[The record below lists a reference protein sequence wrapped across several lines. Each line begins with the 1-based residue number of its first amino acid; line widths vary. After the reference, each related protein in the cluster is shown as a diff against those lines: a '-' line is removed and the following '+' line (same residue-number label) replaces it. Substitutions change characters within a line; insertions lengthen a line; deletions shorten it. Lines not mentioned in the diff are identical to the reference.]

1 MKKLLSTL
9 LVALMVL
16 GALTAC
22 APTAPAPATSES
34 PAAEA
39 PAQSEAPAAELKEL
53 PTLDY
58 LYNTNSGHQVIAE
71 ALQGIWKDELG
82 LEITVESQ
90 EWAVFQTNRTEGNYQ
105 IARHGWLGDYV
116 DPMTFLDMWVSNSGQ
131 NDARYKNPEYD
142 KLIETA
148 KKSADQAERMAAMH
162 EAERIIMNDLPII
175 PLYHYTNVWL
185 DNGKVKDY
193 VHDVLIGHMIF
204 TWASKD
210 DGTPI
215 VYHLGAT
222 PKSLDPQLN
231 NATDGADVIQHTFE
245 GLTTKDK
252 NGVIVPG
259 MAESWDT
266 SEDGLTWT
274 FKLRDAKWSDGK
286 PVTAQD
292 FVTGWTRAVD
302 PATECEYAYQLWYVK
317 NGEAIT
323 NGEASP
329 DTLGVKALDEKTLEV
344 TLEAPCGYFTQ
355 MTAFPTLYPVRADVV
370 KNEAWANKPETYISN
385 GPYVLKKFEL
395 QNEIIIEKNPNYWN
409 AANVACPTVI
419 MKLTD
424 DDAAALSAFE
434 SGEMD
439 IAESFP
445 PEETQRMKDAGYFNV
460 KPILGTYFIVINLE
474 GDSDFLKDPNIRKA
488 LALAVDRDYIIEVA
502 QNEAVPAFEFVPA
515 GVPDADGTDFIAKNG
530 GPLFGT
536 GDYATDLA
544 TAKQILRDAGY
555 NVKE

>member
-1 MKKLLSTL
+1 MKKLLSVL
-9 LVALMVL
+9 LAALMVL

-22 APTAPAPATSES
+22 APTAPAPAAPES

-39 PAQSEAPAAELKEL
+39 PAETEAPAELKEL

-58 LYNTNSGHQVIAE
+58 LYNTGAGHQVIAE
-71 ALQGIWKDELG
+71 AIQGIWKDELG
-82 LEITVESQ
+82 LDITIESQ

-116 DPMTFLDMWVSNSGQ
+116 DPMTFLDMWVSASGQ
-131 NDARYKNPEYD
+131 NDAKYKNPEFD
-142 KLIETA
+142 ALIETA
-148 KKSADQAERMAAMH
+148 KKSSNQEERMAAMH
-162 EAERIIMNDLPII
+162 EAEKIIMTDLPII
-175 PLYHYTNVWL
+175 PIYHYTNVWL

-204 TWASKD
+204 TWASKAEGD
-210 DGTPI
+210 I

-231 NATDGADVIQHTFE
+231 NATDGADVLQHTFE

-252 NGVIVPG
+252 NGVVVPG
-259 MAESWDT
+259 MAESWTT

-274 FKLRDAKWSDGK
+274 FKLRDANWSDGK

-292 FVTGWTRAVD
+292 FVTAWTRAVD
-302 PATECEYAYQLWYVK
+302 PATECEYAYQMWYVK
-317 NGEAIT
+317 NGAAIT
-323 NGEASP
+323 NGEAAP
-329 DTLGVKALDEKTLEV
+329 DTLGVKAVDDKTVEV

-355 MTAFPTLYPVRADVV
+355 LTAFPTYYPVRADVV
-370 KNEAWANKPETYISN
+370 ADPAWANSPKTYISN
-385 GPYVLKKFEL
+385 GPYVLTKFEL
-395 QNEIIIEKNPNYWN
+395 QNEIIIEKNPGYWN
-409 AANVACPTVI
+409 AANTPAPKVI

-424 DDAAALSAFE
+424 DDAAALAAFE

-439 IAESFP
+439 IAETFP
-445 PEETQRMKDAGYFNV
+445 PEETQRMKDAGFFNV

-474 GDSDFLKDPNIRKA
+474 GDSDFLKDPRVRKA
-488 LALAVDRDYIIEVA
+488 LALSIDRDYAIEVA

-530 GPLFGT
+530 GPLFGS

-544 TAKQILRDAGY
+544 EAKALLAEAGY
-555 NVKE
+555 VTK

>member
-1 MKKLLSTL
+1 MKKLLSVL
-9 LVALMVL
+9 LAALMVL

-22 APTAPAPATSES
+22 TPTAPAPST
-34 PAAEA
+34 EA
-39 PAQSEAPAAELKEL
+39 PATDAPAPAETEAPVELKDL

-58 LYNTNSGHQVIAE
+58 LYNTSSGHQVIAE

-82 LEITVESQ
+82 LDITVESQ
-90 EWAVFQTNRTEGNYQ
+90 EWAVFQTNRTEGNFQ

-116 DPMTFLDMWVSNSGQ
+116 DPMTFLDMWISSSGQ
-131 NDARYKNPEYD
+131 NDAKYKSPEYD
-142 KLIETA
+142 ALIATA
-148 KKSADQAERMAAMH
+148 LKSADPAERMAAMH
-162 EAERIIMNDLPII
+162 EAEKIIMTDLPII

-193 VHDVLIGHMIF
+193 VHDILIGHMLF
-204 TWASKD
+204 MWASKAEGD
-210 DGTPI
+210 I

-222 PKSLDPQLN
+222 PKSLDPQKN

-259 MAESWDT
+259 MAESWTT

-292 FVTGWTRAVD
+292 FVTGWSRAVD
-302 PATECEYAYQLWYVK
+302 PLTECEYAYQIYNYVK
-317 NGEAIT
+317 NAQAIYEGNAT
-323 NGEASP
+323 P
-329 DTLGVKALDEKTLEV
+329 DTLGVKAVDDKTLEV

-355 MTAFPTLYPVRADVV
+355 LTAFPTYYPVRADVV
-370 KNEAWANKPETYISN
+370 KNEAWANKPATYISN
-385 GPYVLKKFEL
+385 GPYVLTKFEL
-395 QNEIIIEKNPNYWN
+395 QNEIVIEKNPNYWN
-409 AANVACPTVI
+409 AASMPCPKVI

-424 DDAAALSAFE
+424 DDAAALAAFE

-439 IAESFP
+439 IAETFP
-445 PEETQRMKDAGYFNV
+445 PEETQRMKDAGFFNV

-474 GDSDFLKDPNIRKA
+474 GDSDFLKDPKVRLA

-515 GVPDADGTDFIAKNG
+515 GVPDADGTDFISKNG

-544 TAKQILRDAGY
+544 TAKQLLKEAGY